1 MQVRFLI
8 IIQAAVKTTG
18 QFKPVSFVFENY
30 DPVYHSTIKLK
41 ATTDNSAAISVR
53 NKMGSYGSYVLGVG
67 LQNIGSLNKFSFGV
81 QVDLNL

>member
-1 MQVRFLI
+1 M
-8 IIQAAVKTTG
+8 
-18 QFKPVSFVFENY
+18 
-30 DPVYHSTIKLK
+30 YHSTVKLK